1 MSRGGQMNFERMLA
15 SLSEMSNSMFQPRR
29 LGVCASATCTIGCRL
44 DVMAHAQ
51 AGGSLACDGSGF
63 VTTLTSTLT

>member
-1 MSRGGQMNFERMLA
+1 MSRGGQMNFMRMVA
-15 SLSEMSNSMFQPRR
+15 SRCEMSSSIFWPRR
-29 LGVCASATCTIGCRL
+29 LGVCASAACTIGRRP